1 MIKVKNTTKAAKAI
15 IAQFHSDYW
24 NKGTIYDAYNK
35 PSSRKIRAYEDIED
49 RARSTEGYN
58 YDLKVVAAGCQT
70 FSTMYSYTDAEGTH
84 IVYDTATYTRVVDI
98 A

>member
-1 MIKVKNTTKAAKAI
+1 MIKVNASTKEGKSI
-15 IAQFHSDYW
+15 IALFNSDYW

-35 PSSRKIRAYEDIED
+35 PSSRKIQAYTAILN
-49 RARSTEGYN
+49 RARGTEGYN
-58 YDLKVVAAGCQT
+58 HDLKVVAAGCQT

-84 IVYDTATYTRVVDI
+84 VVYDTKCYTRVVDV

>member
-1 MIKVKNTTKAAKAI
+1 MIKINASTKEGKSI
-15 IAQFHSDYW
+15 IALFNSDYW

-35 PSSRKIRAYEDIED
+35 PSSRKIRAYEDIKY
-49 RARSTEGYN
+49 RAYNTEGYN
-58 YDLKVVAAGCQT
+58 HDLKVVAAGCQT

-84 IVYDTATYTRVVDI
+84 IVYDTKCYTRVVDV